1 MSDIS
6 ASEWRLLREEYGDIA
21 YEEPHR
27 HREMLEPI
35 RRPKLRLVVDNTE
48 KQ

>member
-6 ASEWRLLREEYGDIA
+6 ASECRLLRETYGDLA

-27 HREMLEPI
+27 HREMLELLG
-35 RRPKLRLVVDNTE
+35 RPKLRLVVDNAK